1 MALSLRRP
9 SRSFLRSVSESIGL
23 PILHVDDFRLERPAF
38 RKVNASNEE
47 IAERQHGNPN
57 R

>member
-9 SRSFLRSVSESIGL
+9 SRSFLRSVSQSIGL